1 MYKWII
7 ILLVCFIVFL
17 LGLVY
22 ICTRVQKFGI
32 KSKVISFIIVL
43 FFVVLL
49 SLLLNVTNAI
59 IAVIH
64 YLIVWL
70 VMDLIFYII
79 KKNKKKIMLVGRRD
93 FEDSANKIKNTNF
106 IVTSG
111 VSD

>member
-79 KKNKKKIMLVGRRD
+79 KKIRKK
-93 FEDSANKIKNTNF
+93 
-106 IVTSG
+106 
-111 VSD
+111 

>member
-32 KSKVISFIIVL
+32 KSKAISFIIVL

-49 SLLLNVTNAI
+49 SLLLNVTSAI

-79 KKNKKKIMLVGRRD
+79 KKDKKIIMLVGRRD
-93 FEDSANKIKNTNF
+93 FEDSTKKIKNTNF